1 MAIQF
6 KIIDNDLSH
15 VLNLV
20 DKSINEKGRKV
31 NKDEIINLKNNI
43 HLCFNKIN
51 ISMKNLEDSFL
62 NISRT
67 QDSYKLENN
76 NLEKRITKLE
86 KNLEECYSIINVL
99 NAEKQELS
107 QQLDEF
113 IEKKSWWCL

>member
-1 MAIQF
+1 MAIQL
-6 KIIDNDLSH
+6 KIIDNDLSKIL
-15 VLNLV
+15 VLVNE
-20 DKSINEKGRKV
+20 SINEKGKKV
-31 NKDEIINLKNNI
+31 KKDEIIKLKNNI
-43 HLCFNKIN
+43 HLCLNKIN
-51 ISMKNLEDSFL
+51 ISIKNFEDSFL

-99 NAEKQELS
+99 NAEKQDLS